1 MKRIALRCGIIA
13 ALGIVAA
20 TACAQDNRPVA
31 FVNVNVL
38 PMDRERVLENQTVII
53 RDGRIAELGAA
64 SKIKVPKD
72 ALVVDGKGK
81 YLMPGLAEMH
91 GHLPTPQMS
100 EQVAHALLFLYAANG
115 VTTVRGMLG
124 APNQLVLRDKAARGE
139 IFAPTLYL
147 AAPALSGQS
156 VQDADTARRLVRE
169 YKQTGYDLLK
179 IQEGLKPEVYDA
191 IVDEAK
197 KVGIPFAGHVPDA
210 VGLERVI
217 KAGQTS
223 VDHFDNYIDALEAD
237 NSPVRTASPQERAQ
251 KLPFYLDE
259 KKLPTLVKLA
269 REMKTWNVPTM
280 ALWQTFYG
288 PESVESL
295 RQRPELKYVPAQ
307 MVNSWA
313 QQRANL
319 IRNNNP
325 EAGRHVVEMRDKIL
339 MATVNGGGFVM
350 LGSDAPQVFNVP
362 GFSLHREMQAM
373 AKAGMKPYQI
383 YETGTRNPALYFKT
397 PQEFGT
403 VAVGRRADLVL
414 LNENPLTDVSKMAN
428 RAGVMVRGRWM
439 PQSEIQRRLDEIAA
453 AFAQTAQ

>member
-1 MKRIALRCGIIA
+1 MRRIVVFSLVVTALCT
-13 ALGIVAA
+13 L
-20 TACAQDNRPVA
+20 AQPSRAQSSQVVA

-38 PMDRERVLENQTVII
+38 PMDRERVLKNQTVIV

-64 SKIKVPKD
+64 SKIKVPQD
-72 ALVVDGKGK
+72 ALVVEGKGK

-124 APNQLVLRDKAARGE
+124 APNQLALRDKAARGE

-147 AAPALSGQS
+147 AAPALSGNS
-156 VQDADTARRLVRE
+156 VQDAATARRLVRE
-169 YKQTGYDLLK
+169 YKQAGYELLK

-191 IVDEAK
+191 IADEAK
-197 KVGIPFAGHVPDA
+197 KAGIPFAGHVPDQ
-210 VGLERVI
+210 VGLERAI
-217 KAGQTS
+217 RAGQAS

-237 NSPVRTASPQERAQ
+237 NSPVRNASPQERAQ
-251 KLPFYLDE
+251 KLPLYLDE
-259 KKLPTLVKLA
+259 KKLPALVKLA

-280 ALWQTFYG
+280 FLWQTFYG
-288 PESVESL
+288 PSSVESL
-295 RQRPELKYVPAQ
+295 RQMPELKYVPAQ

-319 IRNNNP
+319 IKNNNP
-325 EAGRHVVEMRDKIL
+325 EAGRRVIEMRDKIL

-383 YETGTRNPALYFKT
+383 YETGTRNPAIYFKT

-428 RAGVMVRGRWM
+428 RAGVMVRGRWR
-439 PQSEIQRRLDEIAA
+439 PQGEIQRRLDEIAA
-453 AFAQTAQ
+453 AFAQPAQ